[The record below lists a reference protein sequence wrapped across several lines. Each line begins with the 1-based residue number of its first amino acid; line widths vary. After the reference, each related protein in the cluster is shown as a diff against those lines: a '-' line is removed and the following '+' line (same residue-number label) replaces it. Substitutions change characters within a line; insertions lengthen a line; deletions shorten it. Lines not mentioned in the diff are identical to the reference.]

1 MVRFYRFFPKK
12 GELSMLNKFQKSEKG
27 FTLIEL
33 LIVVAIIG
41 ILAAI
46 AVPQF
51 ASYRMRA
58 YNSAAKAVTHN
69 LKADQANLNAELGVY
84 GHTEAAAADLRAV
97 DAGVGV
103 ADTNNVINL
112 AVPATAGNAG
122 ARLAGTRTDAS
133 ARQMAISIALGTN
146 MIADAQDTNNPNN
159 ASAFTVYARHFKGD
173 TVYAIDSDIENW
185 LGSAS
190 NPTWPNTNGIGAT
203 TLAPTLNTSNDID
216 GNAAGGLPN
225 ANWAEAL

>member
-1 MVRFYRFFPKK
+1 
-12 GELSMLNKFQKSEKG
+12 MLNKFQKSEKG

-51 ASYRMRA
+51 ATYRMRA

-84 GHTEAAAADLRAV
+84 GHTEGAAANLTAV
-97 DAGVGV
+97 DAGAGV
-103 ADTNNVINL
+103 ADTNNITAL
-112 AVPATAGNAG
+112 AVPATAGNGG
-122 ARLAGTRTDAS
+122 ARLAGTRGDGS
-133 ARQMAISIALGTN
+133 GRQMAIAIALGNN
-146 MIADAQDTNNPNN
+146 MIAEAEDLNDANNV
-159 ASAFTVYARHFKGD
+159 SAFTVYARHFKGD
-173 TVYAIDSDIENW
+173 TAYAIDSDIENW

-190 NPTWPNTNGIGAT
+190 NPNWPNANGIGAT
-203 TLAPTLNTSNDID
+203 TPAPTIAAPTNDID
-216 GNAAGGLPN
+216 TVSAGGLPN
-225 ANWAEAL
+225 DAWAEAL